1 MKRMLASLLGTAIAL
16 GSGLALAAE
25 ADLQALEQAVA
36 IEEGLAYTEPA
47 YWYYPVRQSLGA
59 VRLRQGRLDE
69 AEKAL
74 RDSLARVR
82 NNGWALA
89 ALAEVYKRKGDAA
102 AEQAARDARGHCA
115 TTASR

>member
-1 MKRMLASLLGTAIAL
+1 M
-16 GSGLALAAE
+16 
-25 ADLQALEQAVA
+25 
-36 IEEGLAYTEPA
+36 
-47 YWYYPVRQSLGA
+47 RQSLGA

-102 AEQAARDARGHCA
+102 AEQAARDALKRAWFGGEA
-115 TTASR
+115 GPDLARV